1 MLTGKIPLKLHIV
14 WYHSQK
20 PKNFSDISVNEN
32 KTWLHTCTFKI
43 TEKKLF
49 KKRVTKHITLLRSSQ
64 AGAKKETNTWGIC
77 KILELQIQYILT
89 VWRLLFTYQKW
100 VILLLSDKTFK
111 ANKIKFRWT
120 TNRTCFY
127 IPSVT

>member
-43 TEKKLF
+43 TEK
-49 KKRVTKHITLLRSSQ
+49 TL
-64 AGAKKETNTWGIC
+64 
-77 KILELQIQYILT
+77 
-89 VWRLLFTYQKW
+89 
-100 VILLLSDKTFK
+100 
-111 ANKIKFRWT
+111 
-120 TNRTCFY
+120 
-127 IPSVT
+127 